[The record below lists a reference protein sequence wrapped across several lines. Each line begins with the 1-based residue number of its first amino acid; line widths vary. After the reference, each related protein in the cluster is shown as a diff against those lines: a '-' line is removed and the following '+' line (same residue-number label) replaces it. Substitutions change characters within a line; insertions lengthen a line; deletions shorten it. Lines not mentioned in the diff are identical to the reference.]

1 LPKVSRTEVAIQG
14 LQEVYKNLNE
24 PQLAAFHR
32 VPRERIVAWKAGEL
46 VSPEVG
52 GVFQN
57 VLHIGGLAS
66 GKSFEQRFQE
76 LALSAFIPNNRGVIV
91 RKRWEE
97 LLNHIYDSMKGF
109 VIEYIGA
116 EFVPALMSEPKR
128 IGSSFE
134 IKVYTTGTPSSIFL
148 KNEPDGPD
156 RHIEDHFKGD
166 EYGWVSLEEATDLRE
181 ITWRTLK
188 GRVRRKFP
196 EQFPESLWEKEKI
209 PGENYQDYLSR
220 RSSALWAA
228 LAVTN
233 PPYEGH
239 WIDKKSKE
247 SEKEMAL
254 GELTR
259 FGDLIVRSGIED
271 NLDIMGQEY
280 YEALQEEFKNDPVGY
295 AMMIEG
301 KNGILIEGTPVYGK
315 HFRSDLHCSED
326 LGYNPF
332 KPLYVGLDFGYLR
345 PAAVFAQEDV
355 RGCYNTI
362 GELCPENKEAE
373 ELGELT
379 LDYIAQEFPAL
390 QAPIYYFGD
399 HAGSQKSDKGDTT
412 IDRLANL
419 GIIVMS
425 QPLQI
430 DSSLDTIRRLLSTM
444 IGGDKIR
451 PRLMI
456 HSGRC
461 PVLTQAVSGGYYY
474 KMRNGMLEPK
484 PYKTPD
490 NHMDDVCDAWRY
502 LFANLVGSYGENLI
516 ESSINF
522 DQPIIAAK
530 GISGEEPDWAR
541 EKRAKTNPFE
551 EGGNPWQRN

>member
-1 LPKVSRTEVAIQG
+1 LAKRSRTEVAIQG
-14 LQEVYKNLNE
+14 LQEVYKSLNE

-32 VPRERIVAWKAGEL
+32 VSRDRIASWKSGEIA
-46 VSPEVG
+46 SPEVG

-97 LLNHIYDSMKGF
+97 LLNHIYDSMRGF

-181 ITWRTLK
+181 ITWRALK
-188 GRVRRKFP
+188 GRIRRKFP
-196 EQFPESLWEKEKI
+196 EQFPESLWEKEGL

-259 FGDLIVRSGIED
+259 YGDLIVRSGIID
-271 NLDIMGQEY
+271 NLDVMGQEY
-280 YEALQEEFKNDPVGY
+280 YDALKEEFKNDPVGY

-326 LGYNPF
+326 IGYHPF
-332 KPLYVGLDFGYLR
+332 QPLLVGFDFGYLR
-345 PAAVFAQEDV
+345 PAVVFAQED
-355 RGCYNTI
+355 GDCFNI
-362 GELCPENKEAE
+362 LGELCPENKTAE
-373 ELGELT
+373 ELGELA
-379 LDYIAQEFPAL
+379 LDYIAKEFSAL
-390 QAPIYYFGD
+390 QAPVHYFGD
-399 HAGSQKSDKGDTT
+399 HAGIQRTDKGDTT
-412 IDRLANL
+412 IERLANI
-419 GIIVMS
+419 GIPVLS
-425 QPLQI
+425 QRLEI
-430 DSSLDTIRRLLSTM
+430 DSSLNTVRNLLSTM
-444 IGGDKIR
+444 MGDPIR

-456 HSGRC
+456 RSDRC
-461 PVLTQAVSGGYYY
+461 PTLTQAMSGGYYY

-484 PYKTPD
+484 PFKTVD
-490 NHMDDVCDAWRY
+490 NHMDDVCDALRY
-502 LFANLVGSYGENLI
+502 LLANVVGPYGNNLI
-516 ESSINF
+516 ESF
-522 DQPIIAAK
+522 THLETPIIAAK
-530 GISGEEPDWAR
+530 GISGKEPKWAI
-541 EKRAKTNPFE
+541 EKKAKQNPFE
-551 EGGNPWQRN
+551 ESKLPWQRN